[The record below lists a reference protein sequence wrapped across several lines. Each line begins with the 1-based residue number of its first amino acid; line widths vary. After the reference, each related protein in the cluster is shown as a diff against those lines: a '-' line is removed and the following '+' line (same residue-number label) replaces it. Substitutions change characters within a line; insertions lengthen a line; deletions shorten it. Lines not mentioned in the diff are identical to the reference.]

1 MVSSIVENDKY
12 VTMSHRSKNSP
23 TSKSSWEFLDPL
35 KILMFEK
42 NFIQEKFSNT
52 HKYLCVLENKI
63 VQSLLNEYFINLLL
77 IIHIHILHCMSILTH
92 QSRTKHESTVRT
104 FFQLNIAPCTPYVYT
119 LRTIHPLLRSFFA
132 NSTIRLIRLVSRLVR
147 HNKD

>member
-23 TSKSSWEFLDPL
+23 TSKLSWEFLDPL
-35 KILMFEK
+35 KILMFGK

-63 VQSLLNEYFINLLL
+63 VQSLLNEYFINLLS
-77 IIHIHILHCMSILTH
+77 IIHTRILHSMSILTY
-92 QSRTKHESTVRT
+92 QTRTKNKSTIWT
-104 FFQLNIAPCTPYVYT
+104 PFQMNIAPRAPYVYT
-119 LRTIHPLLRSFFA
+119 LRTIQPLLRSFFT
-132 NSTIRLIRLVSRLVR
+132 NSTIRLIRLIG